1 MVQQEAVWLISLLL
15 MSLIL
20 LVFIFVYA
28 RSQPRQEDYTPL
40 KDRAYS
46 LRTKFF
52 WFLVVTLIPT
62 ALYLLRDLPYP
73 GANAE
78 TQADHVVDVTG
89 YQWRWEISK
98 TEFKVG
104 ETVLFRV
111 ASADV
116 NHGFGLYDQNLR
128 LVAQIQSMPGY
139 VNRLQYT
146 FDKPGTYKALC
157 MEYCGTA
164 HHGMTSEIR
173 VVDR

>member
-1 MVQQEAVWLISLLL
+1 MVQQEAVWLITLVL

-28 RSQPRQEDYTPL
+28 RSQQRQADYTPL
-40 KDRAYS
+40 KNRAYS

-52 WFLVVTLIPT
+52 WFLVVTLIP
-62 ALYLLRDLPYP
+62 AGLYTLTDLPYP
-73 GANAE
+73 KANAE
-78 TQADHVVDVTG
+78 TGVDHVVDVVG

-98 TEFKVG
+98 TEFRAG

-111 ASADV
+111 SSADV
-116 NHGFGLYDQNLR
+116 NHGFGLYDPNLR
-128 LVAQIQSMPGY
+128 LVAQVQSMPGY
-139 VNRLQYT
+139 TNSMRHT

-164 HHGMTSEIR
+164 HHGMISDIQVLAR
-173 VVDR
+173 